1 MVDKDSVY
9 NKIIEVLREELFYEG
24 ELEPHL
30 KIKSLALDSIQLMQL
45 FVFLEETYEFE
56 FTDDAALENMKN
68 VTLGA
73 FVDYVHGAINPPGS

>member
-30 KIKSLALDSIQLMQL
+30 KIKSLALDSIQQL

-73 FVDYVHGAINPPGS
+73 FVDYVHRAINPPGS